1 MYDVRMLVCVH
12 VCVCVCMHVYDW
24 GGPILVSHL
33 RKCRVVNHAQTTTE
47 KTGKLTIGLPCRGEI
62 HDVDY
67 CTSLFV
73 SVVDH
78 ATVKYTA

>member
-1 MYDVRMLVCVH
+1 MSVCAYA
-12 VCVCVCMHVYDW
+12 CMCMI
-24 GGPILVSHL
+24 GASPILVSHP
-33 RKCRVVNHAQTTTE
+33 RKFRVVNHAQTTTE

-62 HDVDY
+62 HGVDY

-78 ATVKYTA
+78 ATVKYTV